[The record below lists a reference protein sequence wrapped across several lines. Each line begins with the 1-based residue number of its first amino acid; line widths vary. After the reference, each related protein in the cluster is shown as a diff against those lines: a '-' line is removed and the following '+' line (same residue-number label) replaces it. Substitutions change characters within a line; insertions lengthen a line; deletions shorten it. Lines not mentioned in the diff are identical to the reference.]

1 MILPPPVRYCVHHNT
16 GLCKVQT
23 EKLPGL
29 HMTVSPDFF
38 YAFLSAVFGFAAI
51 FVFAAVLVF
60 AAVFVFVAAF
70 GFAAVLVFVA
80 VSFRAVVVFAAT
92 LFFATV
98 FFGAAGSQENTIIDI
113 GGTVIC
119 MECSRPSYSSFFA
132 ALTRGLPFPL
142 PPNCFASLLKISL
155 YLPANGSPI

>member
-29 HMTVSPDFF
+29 HLTVSPDFF
-38 YAFLSAVFGFAAI
+38 YAFLSAVFVFATV
-51 FVFAAVLVF
+51 FVFAAAFVF
-60 AAVFVFVAAF
+60 VAVFVFAAAF
-70 GFAAVLVFVA
+70 VFVA
-80 VSFRAVVVFAAT
+80 VFFRAVVVFAAAV
-92 LFFATV
+92 FFAAD
-98 FFGAAGSQENTIIDI
+98 FFGAAGSQQNTIMDI
-113 GGTVIC
+113 GGTVIY

-132 ALTRGLPFPL
+132 ALTRGLPLPL